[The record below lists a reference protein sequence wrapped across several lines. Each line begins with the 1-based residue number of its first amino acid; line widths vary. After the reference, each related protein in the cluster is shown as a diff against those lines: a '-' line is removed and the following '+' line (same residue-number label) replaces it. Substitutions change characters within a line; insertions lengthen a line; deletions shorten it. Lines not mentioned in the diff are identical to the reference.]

1 MPTGRFLLI
10 RKGNAVSK
18 QSLHNGQSTIVAADQ
33 WDGDSLA
40 FAGTS
45 GAAGQMPTVTF
56 TGPNTL
62 TRITDVGTASA
73 IGHGTINVM
82 PGGAVT
88 TGGLTVTDATLSINE
103 RPGTS
108 FTFDGISRISKDSTL
123 TATGYGGAGKY
134 TVNGT
139 MNIDGTSTVNLD
151 YVTVAGT
158 GTFHLTG
165 EDALLRLGNVG
176 AGETVVL
183 DGGMLSLTNG
193 MNFLGTITDSA
204 HGSSRIGPISS
215 VDVYNALGAARE
227 TFNQTTGMLNLFDAR
242 GTELANLK
250 FTGRG
255 ELYAAPTTGL
265 ATNYIAITSHP
276 SAGALP
282 VTLTS

>member
-1 MPTGRFLLI
+1 
-10 RKGNAVSK
+10 
-18 QSLHNGQSTIVAADQ
+18 
-33 WDGDSLA
+33 
-40 FAGTS
+40 
-45 GAAGQMPTVTF
+45 
-56 TGPNTL
+56 
-62 TRITDVGTASA
+62 
-73 IGHGTINVM
+73 
-82 PGGAVT
+82 
-88 TGGLTVTDATLSINE
+88 
-103 RPGTS
+103 
-108 FTFDGISRISKDSTL
+108 
-123 TATGYGGAGKY
+123 
-134 TVNGT
+134 
-139 MNIDGTSTVNLD
+139 
-151 YVTVAGT
+151 
-158 GTFHLTG
+158 
-165 EDALLRLGNVG
+165 LRLGNVY

-227 TFNQTTGMLNLFDAR
+227 TFNQTTGVLNLFDAR